1 MASPSRDRLH
11 LTPGAGPGELSP
23 SFAQTGAE
31 LSLDDSDIDDLD
43 LHAEVRAGGPS
54 DAYEMREMDALGDH
68 SASRGRWDAVGEP
81 GFSRSGSS
89 SSAASFQLY
98 TPDEEDAVRSKF
110 DRKLVVF
117 VALLYM
123 LSFLDRSSS
132 SPPTK
137 HHHYPFCN
145 PKALVPSTM
154 MEADLEDPLKQTLAT
169 PV

>member
-1 MASPSRDRLH
+1 MASPSRYRLH
-11 LTPGAGPGELSP
+11 PTPAAGPGELSP

-43 LHAEVRAGGPS
+43 LHAEVSAGGTS
-54 DAYEMREMDALGDH
+54 EVYEMRERDASRDR
-68 SASRGRWDAVGEP
+68 SASHGRWDAVDEP
-81 GFSRSGSS
+81 GLLSRSGSS

-98 TPDEEDAVRSKF
+98 TPDEEDAVRRKF

-132 SPPTK
+132 SPPA
-137 HHHYPFCN
+137 
-145 PKALVPSTM
+145 ALS
-154 MEADLEDPLKQTLAT
+154 LHQNHRS
-169 PV
+169 

>member
-1 MASPSRDRLH
+1 MTSPSRDRLH
-11 LTPGAGPGELSP
+11 LTPPAGPGELSP

-43 LHAEVRAGGPS
+43 LHAEVRAGDAS
-54 DAYEMREMDALGDH
+54 DAYEMREMDALRDH
-68 SASRGRWDAVGEP
+68 SPSRGRWDAVGDP

-132 SPPTK
+132 FPP
-137 HHHYPFCN
+137 P
-145 PKALVPSTM
+145 P
-154 MEADLEDPLKQTLAT
+154 PLLQSQSAGYEYNDGS
-169 PV
+169 